1 MTERCWEEL
10 YRAGEEIAAGAHLY
24 RPVKAV
30 AVYFDL
36 PRTREEE
43 AAHVFLEALRDDLR
57 DGDITG
63 EPEAEDEDGQ

>member
-10 YRAGEEIAAGAHLY
+10 YRAGEAIAAGASP
-24 RPVKAV
+24 RRTVKAT

-43 AAHVFLEALRDDLR
+43 AVHVFLDALSDELDE
-57 DGDITG
+57 DITG
-63 EPEAEDEDGQ
+63 EPQEEE